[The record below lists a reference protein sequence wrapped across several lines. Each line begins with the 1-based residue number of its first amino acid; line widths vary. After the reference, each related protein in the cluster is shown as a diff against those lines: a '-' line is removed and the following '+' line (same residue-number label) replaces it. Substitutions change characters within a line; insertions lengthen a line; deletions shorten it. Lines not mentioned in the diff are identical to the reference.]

1 MHTLIVILH
10 VVVSI
15 AMILVILLQ
24 TGKGSDIGAVFG
36 GGSSQTL
43 FGSTGPTS
51 FLSKLTAG
59 AAVLFMVT
67 SLFLAYFSGTGASK
81 SIMKGA
87 PGLVVPRGSGS
98 GSGRTSGS
106 GAGAGRTRGEIGS
119 FVTDAPR
126 RASGKKKNPG
136 GFPAGVLVFRIS
148 FFWFFRRSRLG
159 DVGGLRPLRA
169 LRDLELDALA
179 FLQ

>member
-59 AAVLFMVT
+59 AAILFMIT
-67 SLFLAYFSGTGASK
+67 SLLLAYSSGGGSARSLMGGRAPVSTVPGPAP
-81 SIMKGA
+81 A
-87 PGLVVPRGSGS
+87 PGTAPAAP
-98 GSGRTSGS
+98 
-106 GAGAGRTRGEIGS
+106 GAGTPA
-119 FVTDAPR
+119 AP
-126 RASGKKKNPG
+126 
-136 GFPAGVLVFRIS
+136 PAA
-148 FFWFFRRSRLG
+148 
-159 DVGGLRPLRA
+159 PPA
-169 LRDLELDALA
+169 K
-179 FLQ
+179 

>member
-51 FLSKLTAG
+51 FLGKLTAG
-59 AAVLFMVT
+59 AAILFMIT
-67 SLFLAYFSGTGASK
+67 SLFLAYFSGSGSSRSLMKDGTPASSAPAPPARLPGSSSGQGTHLSCLSVEAGYVPGTREK
-81 SIMKGA
+81 APARVS
-87 PGLVVPRGSGS
+87 PGLPFSGSVVPSGLPPL
-98 GSGRTSGS
+98 R
-106 GAGAGRTRGEIGS
+106 
-119 FVTDAPR
+119 P
-126 RASGKKKNPG
+126 
-136 GFPAGVLVFRIS
+136 
-148 FFWFFRRSRLG
+148 G
-159 DVGGLRPLRA
+159 DVGGLRA
-169 LRDLELDALA
+169 LGAFSDFELDALA